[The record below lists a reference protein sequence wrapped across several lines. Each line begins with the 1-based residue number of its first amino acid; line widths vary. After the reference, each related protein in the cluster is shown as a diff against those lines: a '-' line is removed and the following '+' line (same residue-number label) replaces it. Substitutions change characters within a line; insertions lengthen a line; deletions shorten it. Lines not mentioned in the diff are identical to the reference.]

1 MPKVI
6 IVGSDTPST
15 YLARGERRGPVELT
29 DDLRKLIRGGYVN
42 IVETI
47 VTKPVTESDSDQ
59 EEPTS
64 GTKSTQKPVKR
75 SRRRLATATGVELP
89 ADQDEDSESDG

>member
-47 VTKPVTESDSDQ
+47 VTKPVTESDSAP
-59 EEPTS
+59 EPDP
-64 GTKSTQKPVKR
+64 KPAKR
-75 SRRRLATATGVELP
+75 SRRLKTVDDVELP
-89 ADQDEDSESDG
+89 VQGSESDG

>member
-47 VTKPVTESDSDQ
+47 APKPVTESVS
-59 EEPTS
+59 EPEPD
-64 GTKSTQKPVKR
+64 QKPVKR
-75 SRRRLATATGVELP
+75 ARRRLKTVDDVELP
-89 ADQDEDSESDG
+89 TDLDDADESDG

>member
-1 MPKVI
+1 MAKVI

-47 VTKPVTESDSDQ
+47 APKPVEQSVS
-59 EEPTS
+59 EPEPDP
-64 GTKSTQKPVKR
+64 KPVKR
-75 SRRRLATATGVELP
+75 ARRRLKTVDDVELP
-89 ADQDEDSESDG
+89 TDLDDADESDG

>member
-47 VTKPVTESDSDQ
+47 VTKPVTESDSAP
-59 EEPTS
+59 EPAP
-64 GTKSTQKPVKR
+64 KPAKR
-75 SRRRLATATGVELP
+75 SRRLKTVDNVELP
-89 ADQDEDSESDG
+89 VQGSESDG